1 MDVARTGVSRKKN
14 IKRAVLAV
22 VVLAVGGGLTFW
34 LSRLQPAAVA
44 VEASTLWPDTVKRG
58 PMLRNVRGMGTLVP
72 EEILFVP
79 AITDGRV
86 DRIFLRA
93 GAAVQPDTVLLELS
107 NPELQLAAV
116 DADWLVKQA
125 EATYKDLK
133 VKLESARLDQ
143 ESTAARVQ
151 SELVQA
157 KLTSERD
164 EALLK
169 LGLKADLEF
178 RLSKA
183 KADELE
189 GRYKIERQRI
199 EITKESVEAQ
209 LGSQQVQIE
218 KQKAAR
224 ALKQQQVGQ
233 LKVRAGAAGV
243 LQQMS
248 VEVGQKILMGAALA
262 KIAQPTR
269 LKAELK
275 IAETQVKEITLGQP
289 ATVDTR
295 NGLIQGVV
303 SRIDPAAVNGTVTV
317 DVKLTSALPAGAR
330 PDLSVDG
337 TVDLERIADVIQMGR
352 PVYGQPFS
360 TITLFRVNADG
371 KEALRV
377 PVKLGRASV
386 NQIEVV
392 EGLKVGD
399 KVILSDM
406 SQYDTHN
413 RIRLQSRNGICR
425 HHC

>member
-1 MDVARTGVSRKKN
+1 MDVARTGVTRKKN
-14 IKRAVLAV
+14 IKRAILAV
-22 VVLAVGGGLTFW
+22 VVVVAVGGLTFW
-34 LSRLQPAAVA
+34 LSKLQPAAVA

-93 GAAVQPDTVLLELS
+93 GAAVQPDTILLELS

-275 IAETQVKEITLGQP
+275 IAETQVKEIALGQP

-337 TVDLERIADVIQMGR
+337 TVDLERIADVMQMGR

-386 NQIEVV
+386 NSIEVV

-413 RIRLQSRNGICR
+413 RIRLQ
-425 HHC
+425 

>member
-1 MDVARTGVSRKKN
+1 MDVARTGVTRKKN
-14 IKRAVLAV
+14 IKRAILAV
-22 VVLAVGGGLTFW
+22 VVVAAVGGLTYW
-34 LSRLQPAAVA
+34 LSKLQPAAVA

-93 GAAVQPDTVLLELS
+93 GAAVQPDTILLELS

-275 IAETQVKEITLGQP
+275 IAETQVKEIALGQP

-337 TVDLERIADVIQMGR
+337 TVDLERIADVMQMGR

-386 NQIEVV
+386 NSIEVV

-413 RIRLQSRNGICR
+413 RIRLQ
-425 HHC
+425 

>member
-1 MDVARTGVSRKKN
+1 MDVARTGVTRKKN
-14 IKRAVLAV
+14 IKRAILAV
-22 VVLAVGGGLTFW
+22 VFVTAVGGLTFW
-34 LSRLQPAAVA
+34 LSTLQPAAVA

-169 LGLKADLEF
+169 MGLKADLEF
-178 RLSKA
+178 RLSRA

-218 KQKAAR
+218 KQKAVR
-224 ALKQQQVGQ
+224 AFKQQQVGQ

-269 LKAELK
+269 LQAELK
-275 IAETQVKEITLGQP
+275 ITETQVKEIALGQP

-337 TVDLERIADVIQMGR
+337 TVDLERIADVMQMGR

-386 NQIEVV
+386 NSIEVV

-413 RIRLQSRNGICR
+413 RIRLQ
-425 HHC
+425 

>member
-1 MDVARTGVSRKKN
+1 MDVPRTGVSRKKN
-14 IKRAVLAV
+14 IKRAITGILVLG
-22 VVLAVGGGLTFW
+22 AVGGVTFW

-79 AITDGRV
+79 AITDGQV
-86 DRIFLRA
+86 NRIYLRA
-93 GAAVQPDTVLLELS
+93 GAQVQPDTVLLELT
-107 NPELQLAAV
+107 NPELELAAV
-116 DADWLVKQA
+116 DADWQVKQA
-125 EATYKDLK
+125 EANFKDLR
-133 VKLESARLDQ
+133 VKLESTRLDQ
-143 ESTAARVQ
+143 ESAAARVQ
-151 SELVQA
+151 SEWTQA
-157 KLTSERD
+157 KLTSDRD
-164 EALLK
+164 EALIK
-169 LGLKADLEF
+169 LGLKSDLEYK
-178 RLSKA
+178 LSKA
-183 KADELE
+183 KADELD

-199 EITKESVEAQ
+199 EISKESVEAQ
-209 LGSQQVQIE
+209 LASQRVQIE
-218 KQKAAR
+218 KLKAALV
-224 ALKQQQVGQ
+224 LKRQQVAQ

-243 LQQMS
+243 LQQLP
-248 VEVGQKILMGAALA
+248 VEVGQKILMGAVLA

-275 IAETQVKEITLGQP
+275 IAETQVKEITLGLP

-337 TVDLERIADVIQMGR
+337 TVDLERIGDVLQMGR

-360 TITLFRVNADG
+360 TITLFRVNPDG

-386 NQIEVV
+386 NSIEVV
-392 EGLKVGD
+392 EGLKAGD

-413 RIRLQSRNGICR
+413 RIRLQ
-425 HHC
+425 

>member
-413 RIRLQSRNGICR
+413 RIRLQ
-425 HHC
+425 

>member
-14 IKRAVLAV
+14 IKRAIMAV
-22 VVLAVGGGLTFW
+22 VVLTAGGGLTFW
-34 LSRLQPAAVA
+34 LSKLQPAAVA

-93 GAAVQPDTVLLELS
+93 GAAVQPDTILLELS

-116 DADWLVKQA
+116 DADWAVKQA

-178 RLSKA
+178 KLSKA

-224 ALKQQQVGQ
+224 TLKQQQVGQ

-275 IAETQVKEITLGQP
+275 IAETQVKEIALGQP

-317 DVKLTSALPAGAR
+317 DVRLTSALPAGAR

-337 TVDLERIADVIQMGR
+337 TVDLERIADVMQMGR

-386 NQIEVV
+386 NSIEVV

-413 RIRLQSRNGICR
+413 RIRLQ
-425 HHC
+425 

>member
-14 IKRAVLAV
+14 IKRAILAV
-22 VVLAVGGGLTFW
+22 VVLAAGSGLTFW

-125 EATYKDLK
+125 EASYKDLK

-143 ESTAARVQ
+143 ESAAARVQ

-224 ALKQQQVGQ
+224 ALKQQQVAQ

-248 VEVGQKILMGAALA
+248 VEVGQRILMGAALA

-275 IAETQVKEITLGQP
+275 IAETQVKEIALGQP

-386 NQIEVV
+386 NAIEVV

-413 RIRLQSRNGICR
+413 RIRLQ
-425 HHC
+425 

>member
-1 MDVARTGVSRKKN
+1 M
-14 IKRAVLAV
+14 AV
-22 VVLAVGGGLTFW
+22 VVLAAGGGLTFW

-413 RIRLQSRNGICR
+413 RIRLQ
-425 HHC
+425 

>member
-1 MDVARTGVSRKKN
+1 MDVPRTGVSRKKN
-14 IKRAVLAV
+14 IKRAITGVL
-22 VVLAVGGGLTFW
+22 VLGAVGGVTFW
-34 LSRLQPAAVA
+34 LSRLEPAAVA

-79 AITDGRV
+79 AITDGQV
-86 DRIFLRA
+86 NRIYLRA

-107 NPELQLAAV
+107 NPELELAAV
-116 DADWLVKQA
+116 DADWQVKQA
-125 EATYKDLK
+125 EANFRDLR
-133 VKLESARLDQ
+133 VKLESTRLEQ

-151 SELVQA
+151 SEWTQA
-157 KLTSERD
+157 KLTSDRD
-164 EALLK
+164 EQLIK
-169 LGLKADLEF
+169 LGLKSDLEYK
-178 RLSKA
+178 LSKA
-183 KADELE
+183 KADELD

-199 EITKESVEAQ
+199 DISRESVEAQ
-209 LGSQQVQIE
+209 LASQQVQIE
-218 KQKAAR
+218 KLKAAL
-224 ALKQQQVGQ
+224 ALKRQQVAQ
-233 LKVRAGAAGV
+233 LKVRAGASGV
-243 LQQMS
+243 LQQMP
-248 VEVGQKILMGAALA
+248 VEVGQKILMGAVLA

-275 IAETQVKEITLGQP
+275 IAETQVKEITLGLP

-317 DVKLTSALPAGAR
+317 DVKLTSELPAGAR

-337 TVDLERIADVIQMGR
+337 TVDLERISDVLQMGR

-360 TITLFRVNADG
+360 TITLFRVNPDG

-386 NQIEVV
+386 NSIEIV
-392 EGLKVGD
+392 EGLKAGD

-413 RIRLQSRNGICR
+413 RIRLQ
-425 HHC
+425 

>member
-14 IKRAVLAV
+14 IKRAIMAV
-22 VVLAVGGGLTFW
+22 VVLAAGGGLTFW
-34 LSRLQPAAVA
+34 LSKLQPAAVA

-93 GAAVQPDTVLLELS
+93 GAAVQPDTILLELS

-116 DADWLVKQA
+116 DADWAVKQA

-178 RLSKA
+178 KLSKA

-224 ALKQQQVGQ
+224 TLKQQQVGQ

-275 IAETQVKEITLGQP
+275 IAETQVKEIALGQP

-317 DVKLTSALPAGAR
+317 DVRLTSALPAGAR

-337 TVDLERIADVIQMGR
+337 TVDLERIADVMQMGR

-386 NQIEVV
+386 NSIEVV

-413 RIRLQSRNGICR
+413 RIRLQ
-425 HHC
+425 

>member
-1 MDVARTGVSRKKN
+1 MDVPRTGVSRKKN
-14 IKRAVLAV
+14 IKRAITGF
-22 VVLAVGGGLTFW
+22 VVLAAVGGLTWW

-79 AITDGRV
+79 AITDGQV
-86 DRIFLRA
+86 NRIHLRA
-93 GAAVQPDTVLLELS
+93 GAEVRPDTVLLELS
-107 NPELQLAAV
+107 NPELELAAV
-116 DADWLVKQA
+116 DAEWQVKQA
-125 EATYKDLK
+125 EANYRDLR
-133 VKLESARLDQ
+133 VKLESSRLDQ

-151 SELVQA
+151 SEWTQA
-157 KLTSERD
+157 KLTSDRD
-164 EALLK
+164 EALIK
-169 LGLKADLEF
+169 LGLKSDLEYK
-178 RLSKA
+178 LSKA
-183 KADELE
+183 KADELD

-209 LGSQQVQIE
+209 LASQQVQIE
-218 KQKAAR
+218 KLKAAL
-224 ALKQQQVGQ
+224 ALKRQQVGQ
-233 LKVRAGAAGV
+233 LKVKAGAAGV
-243 LQQMS
+243 LQQMP
-248 VEVGQKILMGAALA
+248 VEVGQKILMGAVLA

-275 IAETQVKEITLGQP
+275 IAETQVKEITLGLP

-337 TVDLERIADVIQMGR
+337 TVDLERIGDVLQMGR

-360 TITLFRVNADG
+360 TITLFRVNPDG

-386 NQIEVV
+386 NSIEVV
-392 EGLKVGD
+392 EGLKAGD

-413 RIRLQSRNGICR
+413 RIRLQ
-425 HHC
+425 

>member
-1 MDVARTGVSRKKN
+1 MYGGIKLMDVARTGVSRKKN
-14 IKRAVLAV
+14 IKRAILAVAVLA
-22 VVLAVGGGLTFW
+22 AGGGLTFW

-125 EATYKDLK
+125 EANYKDLK

-169 LGLKADLEF
+169 LGLKADIEF

-275 IAETQVKEITLGQP
+275 IAETQVKEIALGQP

-317 DVKLTSALPAGAR
+317 DVRLTSALPAGAR

-337 TVDLERIADVIQMGR
+337 TVDLERIADVMQMGR

-386 NQIEVV
+386 NSIEVV

-413 RIRLQSRNGICR
+413 RIRLQ
-425 HHC
+425 

>member
-14 IKRAVLAV
+14 IKRAVMAV
-22 VVLAVGGGLTFW
+22 VVLAAGGGLTFW

-413 RIRLQSRNGICR
+413 RIRLQ
-425 HHC
+425 

>member
-1 MDVARTGVSRKKN
+1 MDVARTGVTRKKN
-14 IKRAVLAV
+14 IKRAILAV
-22 VVLAVGGGLTFW
+22 VVVAAVGGLTYW
-34 LSRLQPAAVA
+34 LSKLQPAAVA

-93 GAAVQPDTVLLELS
+93 GAAVQPDTILLELS

-169 LGLKADLEF
+169 MGLKADLEF
-178 RLSKA
+178 RLSRA

-218 KQKAAR
+218 KQKAVR
-224 ALKQQQVGQ
+224 AFKQQQVGQ

-275 IAETQVKEITLGQP
+275 IAETQVKEIALGQP

-337 TVDLERIADVIQMGR
+337 TVDLERIADVMQMGR

-386 NQIEVV
+386 NSIEVV

-413 RIRLQSRNGICR
+413 RIRLQ
-425 HHC
+425 

>member
-1 MDVARTGVSRKKN
+1 M
-14 IKRAVLAV
+14 AV
-22 VVLAVGGGLTFW
+22 VVLAAGGGLTFW

-224 ALKQQQVGQ
+224 ALKQQPVGQ

-413 RIRLQSRNGICR
+413 RIRLQ
-425 HHC
+425 